1 MGRLEGKVAIVTG
14 AASGIG
20 AATARRFEE
29 EGATTVRM
37 DITPADGVFALDVRD
52 ETAVVAALGAVRAQ
66 HGRIDVLMNA
76 AGVAGGGPVH
86 SMEQGEWDRVVDVN
100 LKGTFLTNKAAIAL
114 MLEQEP
120 SSIGQRGS
128 IVNVASIEGIEGTEG
143 GSAYNASKG
152 GVVILTKNMALDYGR
167 RGIRANCICP
177 GFIDTPM
184 MAAVFGMEGMEDVRK
199 SFVDAHALGPLR
211 RARGDRGRGTLPRFR
226 RRLVRDRQRPRRR
239 RRLHVRPPARHRRHA
254 RPRLTTPVPASL
266 TPRMDVGT
274 GE

>member
-1 MGRLEGKVAIVTG
+1 MSRLEGKVAVVTG

-20 AATARRFEE
+20 AATAKRFAA
-29 EGATTVRM
+29 EGATVVRM
-37 DITPADGVFALDVRD
+37 DVTPADGVVSLDVRD
-52 ETAVVAALGAVRAQ
+52 EAAVVAALGAVAAE

-86 SMEQGEWDRVVDVN
+86 SMEQSEWDRVVDVN
-100 LKGTFLTNKAAIAL
+100 LKGTFLTNKAVIAL

-199 SFVDAHALGPLR
+199 SFVDAHALGRCGEPEEIAAAALFL
-211 RARGDRGRGTLPRFR
+211 ASDDASFVTGSA
-226 RRLVRDRQRPRRR
+226 LVVDGGYTAGHQHGIATMMG
-239 RRLHVRPPARHRRHA
+239 L
-254 RPRLTTPVPASL
+254 
-266 TPRMDVGT
+266 G
-274 GE
+274 

>member
-1 MGRLEGKVAIVTG
+1 MSRLEGKVAIVTG

-20 AATARRFEE
+20 AATARRFEA

-37 DITPADGVFALDVRD
+37 DVTPADGIVSLDVRD
-52 ETAVVAALGAVRAQ
+52 EAAVAVAFAAVQ
-66 HGRIDVLMNA
+66 SEHGRIDVLMNA

-86 SMEQGEWDRVVDVN
+86 SMEEAEWDRVIDVN

-114 MLEQEP
+114 MLEQ
-120 SSIGQRGS
+120 SSNAIHQRGS

-199 SFVDAHALGPLR
+199 SFVDAHALGRCGEPEEIAAAALFL
-211 RARGDRGRGTLPRFR
+211 ASDDASFVTGSA
-226 RRLVRDRQRPRRR
+226 LVVDGGYTSGHQHGIAAMMG
-239 RRLHVRPPARHRRHA
+239 LG
-254 RPRLTTPVPASL
+254 S
-266 TPRMDVGT
+266 
-274 GE
+274 